1 MQKVQAKGP
10 KGPSKRSERC
20 ERSKKVAKLVQFW
33 IRLENVLCK
42 FIGVVMVLHDL
53 DVVPDDTF
61 GHLAPEA
68 LLVVTLG

>member
-1 MQKVQAKGP
+1 MRKVQAKGP
-10 KGPSKRSERC
+10 KGLSKRSERC

-33 IRLENVLCK
+33 IRLENVCK

-68 LLVVTLG
+68 LLVATLG

>member
-1 MQKVQAKGP
+1 MRKVQAKEGAKGP
-10 KGPSKRSERC
+10 KGAKGPSK
-20 ERSKKVAKLVQFW
+20 RSKKVAKLVQFW
-33 IRLENVLCK
+33 IRLENVCK

-68 LLVVTLG
+68 LLVATLG